1 MQLRNIMLNIVIDLL
16 DQTLLER
23 YDICKCEKCRADII
37 AYVLS
42 RIPAKYVTTDVGAI
56 STLVEQEKVEN
67 EAEIIRKIIDAIK
80 TIGKHPHHK
89 LKKGSKEDK
98 DKAFELLLENIYTT
112 RGIDFR
118 RYLAKVLKRRI
129 SRRMGANKVKTYSD
143 YLRIL
148 KSNPKEYDE
157 LFNVLTINISEFF
170 RDFHIFN
177 IITKTLSEVIENKIL
192 KGKYTIKIWSAG
204 CASGEEPYSIAIALR
219 EIIERE
225 GVPFNIS
232 IIATDIDNQCLE
244 VAKTAEY
251 RQKSLKN
258 VNKYL
263 LKKYFVPTNG
273 KYRVKDEIRRLV
285 TFYHHN
291 LIADVHFENIDI
303 VFCRNVFI
311 FFNRSL
317 QEHLI
322 MAFYKALKKDG
333 YLIMGAVE
341 TFLGEAKMVFREVD
355 LKARIYQKI

>member
-1 MQLRNIMLNIVIDLL
+1 MQLQNIMLNIVSDLL
-16 DQTLLER
+16 DQILLKR
-23 YDICKCEKCRADII
+23 YNICKCEKCRTDII

-67 EAEIIRKIIDAIK
+67 EAEIIRKIIEAIK
-80 TIGKHPHHK
+80 TIGKYPQHEF
-89 LKKGSKEDK
+89 KKGSKEDK
-98 DKAFELLLENIYTT
+98 DKAFELLLDNIYQT

-118 RYLAKVLKRRI
+118 RYLARVLKRRI
-129 SRRMGANKVKTYSD
+129 SRRMTVNKVKSYSD
-143 YLRIL
+143 YLRVL
-148 KSNPKEYDE
+148 TSNPKEYDE
-157 LFNVLTINISEFF
+157 LFNVLTINVSEFF
-170 RDFHIFN
+170 RDAKIFN
-177 IITKTLSEVIENKIL
+177 TIRKTLSEVIEDKI
-192 KGKYTIKIWSAG
+192 KRGKYSIKIWSAG

-219 EIIERE
+219 EIIEKE

-232 IIATDIDNQCLE
+232 IIATDIDDKCLK

-251 RQKSLKN
+251 KQISLRN

-263 LKKYFVPTNG
+263 LQKYFMPTHG
-273 KYRVKDEIRRLV
+273 KYRVKDEIKRLV

-291 LIADVHFENIDI
+291 LIADTHFEKVDI

-322 MAFYKALKKDG
+322 MTFYKALKKDG
-333 YLIMGAVE
+333 YLILGAVE
-341 TFLGEAKMVFREVD
+341 TFLGEAKLVFNEID